1 MSRLIKEIQE
11 HYFQGLERERLSNN
25 QGELE
30 RLRTQAIL
38 SRFLQ
43 PPPAVL
49 LDVGGGAGIHAF
61 ALAEKGYDVHLI
73 DPIELHLKQAREH
86 SDKVGV
92 KLASITLGD
101 ACDLG
106 VASGTIDSVLLLGP
120 LYHLVESSQRLKAL
134 GEAYR
139 VLRTGGILFAAAIS
153 RFASLLD
160 GLSGD
165 HFKDAG
171 FREVVAAD
179 LATGQHRNPT
189 GNPAYFTSAYFHRP
203 EDLEREVAEAGF
215 KASRVLAVEGPVW
228 SAVHFRETWSVPEQR
243 EKLMQFLSLIEAE
256 PSILG
261 ASAHLLAVAHR

>member
-1 MSRLIKEIQE
+1 MCEQQRELMEQGMSRLTREIQE
-11 HYFQGLERERLSNN
+11 HYFQGHEQERLSNN
-25 QGELE
+25 EGELE

-101 ACDLG
+101 ACDLS

-120 LYHLVESSQRLKAL
+120 LYHLIEPSKRLKAL

-139 VLRTGGILFAAAIS
+139 VLREGGILFAAAIS

-160 GLSGD
+160 GLAGN
-165 HFKDAG
+165 HFRDAA
-171 FREVVAAD
+171 FREIVAAD
-179 LATGQHRNPT
+179 LATGQHRNPS
-189 GNPAYFTSAYFHRP
+189 GHPAYFTSAFFHRP
-203 EDLEREVAEAGF
+203 EDLVREVGEAGF
-215 KASRVLAVEGPVW
+215 KAPQVLAIEGPV
-228 SAVHFRETWSVPEQR
+228 
-243 EKLMQFLSLIEAE
+243 
-256 PSILG
+256 
-261 ASAHLLAVAHR
+261 